1 MFAVLLS
8 DNMTPFYTII
18 SSFPTV
24 IFSFFCLF
32 CAIFWLIA
40 MLGAVDI
47 DFLDFLD
54 FSGVEG
60 AESAGFLGGLS
71 FVLAKLGLNHVP
83 FIITLSFLSLFG
95 WMISSY
101 AVYALS
107 LIKLGALLGL
117 LFNVVIFI
125 GATYLSLLMTS
136 IVVRPLRKLFMKM
149 DASVEKKVL
158 GQVAVVRTSRVDK
171 VFGEA
176 HMDDGAAGLVLK
188 VRSYSDEI
196 FNKGERI
203 VLLDYVESEN
213 IYHVV
218 SEKEFTNKTL

>member
-24 IFSFFCLF
+24 IFSFLCLF

-47 DFLDFLD
+47 DFLDF
-54 FSGVEG
+54 SGIDG
-60 AESAGFLGGLS
+60 SESAGFLGGVS
-71 FVLAKLGLNHVP
+71 FVLARFGLNHVP
-83 FIITLSFLSLFG
+83 FILTLSFLSLFG

-107 LIKLGALLGL
+107 LIKLGSFLGL
-117 LFNVVIFI
+117 VLNIIIFI
-125 GATYLSLLMTS
+125 GASYFSLLMTS

-149 DASVEKKVL
+149 DVSIEKKVL
-158 GQVAVVRTSRVDK
+158 GQVAIVRTSRVDK
-171 VFGEA
+171 DFGEA
-176 HMDDGAAGLVLK
+176 HMDDGGAGLVLK
-188 VRSYSDEI
+188 VRSYSDET

-218 SEKEFTNKTL
+218 SEKEYTNKTL